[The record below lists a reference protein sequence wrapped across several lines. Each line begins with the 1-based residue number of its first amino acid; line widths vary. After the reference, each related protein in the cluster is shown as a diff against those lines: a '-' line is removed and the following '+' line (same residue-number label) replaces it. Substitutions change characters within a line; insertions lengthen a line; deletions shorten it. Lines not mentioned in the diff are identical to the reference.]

1 MNRIILSQLQTH
13 RSTPSVSLLM
23 PTHRNFPDNLQD
35 KIRLKNL
42 TNEAIDKLKKDFSGN
57 DTKSIIKKL
66 NSLNDEIDINHLEDG
81 LAVFISS
88 DSFYK
93 FTFSFPVKERVIIDD
108 NFITR
113 DLIFGLN
120 RTQPYFAVVID
131 DKNTR
136 IFNCEREKIK
146 EAVHTLLP
154 LKNIVHD
161 IKDGNFPDTS
171 FNDRIIENEERLK
184 NHLRDTMKILK
195 ELNGGNPA
203 SVVICGTE
211 KQISFFREI
220 CASNIQVIAEITGN
234 YGFSSPSELSKII
247 WPVAKKGFAVIRN
260 EVVKKIDTAMSA
272 KKFATGIQ
280 ELWNLADEGRGLILL
295 VEINFAVSGIIKDNH
310 VEITDKLVKDGT
322 EDIIDELIES
332 VVSKGGNVVF
342 FENDVLEKYG
352 RAAMILRY

>member
-42 TNEAIDKLKKDFSGN
+42 INEAIEKLKRDFSSH

-136 IFNCEREKIK
+136 IFNCVREKVK

-154 LKNIVHD
+154 LKNIVQD
-161 IKDGNFPDTS
+161 IKDGNFPDAS
-171 FNDRIIENEERLK
+171 FNDRVRENDERLK

-203 SVVICGTE
+203 NVVICGTE

-234 YGFSSPSELSKII
+234 YGFTSPSDLSKII
-247 WPVAKKGFAVIRN
+247 WPEAKKGFAEIRN
-260 EVVKKIDTAMSA
+260 EVIKKIDAAVSA
-272 KKFATGIQ
+272 NKFATGIQ
-280 ELWNLADEGRGLILL
+280 EIWNLANEGRGLILL
-295 VEINFAVSGIIKDNH
+295 VEINFAVSGIIGNDH
-310 VEITDKLVKDGT
+310 VEVTDSLVEGAT
-322 EDIIDELIES
+322 EDIIDELIEN

-342 FENDVLEKYG
+342 FDNDSLEKYG
-352 RAAMILRY
+352 RIAMILRY